1 MMKQPVLPGG
11 HGVLALAPS
20 FRGAGGVNCACVQVR
35 LMRACRVIRLFGR
48 FPELKKM
55 VTAVSASILAMMH
68 SFFIFILVMA
78 ICEPPPCGPAFFG
91 PGCCVRAPLRA
102 LMR

>member
-1 MMKQPVLPGG
+1 ML
-11 HGVLALAPS
+11 
-20 FRGAGGVNCACVQVR
+20 QVR
-35 LMRACRVIRLFGR
+35 LMRACRVVRLFGR

-78 ICEPPPCGPAFFG
+78 ICEHRSRRCWGLGVARG
-91 PGCCVRAPLRA
+91 RLCVRSLGK
-102 LMR
+102 LCMGT